1 MSKLIDDYYEALDRL
16 KKEQTLKVPKGT
28 RISKDSVALEA
39 GRSRGSIKKSRPT
52 FHNLIQAIE
61 DAANAQKKPKVTNEL
76 KTAKYRASAQ
86 NYRRLWEEAL
96 ARELS
101 LIHELH
107 ELKTELSKL
116 KSNKVSS
123 FTN

>member
-1 MSKLIDDYYEALDRL
+1 MSSTLSDYFKALERL
-16 KKEQTLKVPKGT
+16 EKGKSINLPPGT
-28 RISKDSVALEA
+28 KISNDTVALEA
-39 GRSRGSIKKSRPT
+39 GRGRGSIKKSRPV
-52 FHNLIQAIE
+52 FCSLIKAIN
-61 DAANAQKKPKVTNEL
+61 DAAAAQALPKVDAKARVKKHRN
-76 KTAKYRASAQ
+76 TAEKYRQ
-86 NYRRLWEEAL
+86 LWEAAL

>member
-1 MSKLIDDYYEALDRL
+1 VTNALSDYFKALERL
-16 KKEQTLKVPKGT
+16 KNDKSINIPPGSK
-28 RISKDSVALEA
+28 ISNDTVALEA
-39 GRSRGSIKKSRPT
+39 GRGRGSIKKSRPA
-52 FHNLIQAIE
+52 FSSLIKAIN
-61 DAANAQKKPKVTNEL
+61 DAATAQALPKVDAKARAEKHRN
-76 KTAKYRASAQ
+76 TAEKYRQ
-86 NYRRLWEEAL
+86 LWEAAL